1 MKIIVCGASGRMGKE
16 VISLCKKK
24 GIKLV
29 GAIEASEHPYLGK
42 EVEKGVKIGSNLE
55 RIIEKDSV
63 IIEFTTPPATL
74 EHLKIAKK
82 EKIPVVIGTTGFK
95 EKEYLQIEKASKDIP
110 ILLSPNM
117 SIGINI
123 LFKLIKEITQISGEE
138 FDIEIIEIHHRG
150 KKDAP
155 SGTAKKIAE
164 IIAKTKGRNLS
175 QIGVYGRKGLKKRTN
190 EEIGIH
196 AVRGGSIIGEHTVI
210 FAGEGERLEI
220 THRAESRQIFARGA
234 IRGAEFII
242 KQKKGLYTLQDAL
255 SN

>member
-1 MKIIVCGASGRMGKE
+1 MKVIVCGASGRMGKE
-16 VISLCKKK
+16 IISLCKKK

-29 GAIEASEHPYLGK
+29 GAIEAPQHPCLGK
-42 EVEKGVKIGSNLE
+42 EVEKGVKISSNLE
-55 RIIEKDSV
+55 KVIKKDSV
-63 IIEFTTPPATL
+63 IIEFTTPSATL
-74 EHLKIAKK
+74 KHLKIAKK
-82 EKIPVVIGTTGFK
+82 KKIPMVIGTTGFE
-95 EKEYLQIEKASKDIP
+95 EKEYLWIEEASKDIP

-123 LFKLIKEITQISGEE
+123 LFKLIKEITRISGEE
-138 FDIEIIEIHHRG
+138 FDTEIIEMHHRG

-164 IIAKTKGRNLS
+164 IIAKTKGKNLS
-175 QIGVYGRKGLKKRTN
+175 QIGVYGRKGLKKRTD

-196 AVRGGSIIGEHTVI
+196 AVRGGSVVGEHTVI

-255 SN
+255 FN